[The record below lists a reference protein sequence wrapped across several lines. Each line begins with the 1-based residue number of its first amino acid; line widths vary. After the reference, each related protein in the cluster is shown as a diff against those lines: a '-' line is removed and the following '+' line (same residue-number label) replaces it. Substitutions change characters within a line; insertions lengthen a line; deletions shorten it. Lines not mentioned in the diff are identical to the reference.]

1 MAVIFTAKLAKM
13 RLATIF
19 INVTKC
25 QPSNHLIS
33 RFQST
38 VSAVNDEKLREN
50 QYKITPCESYDSKV
64 SAGDLSNDTHQR
76 EVMEQLT
83 HLHGRL
89 KNYVPPSIAKP
100 SFFSQWFNREEKRI
114 EKIPRGVYVWGT
126 VGGGKEQKIYMK
138 LNDCY

>member
-19 INVTKC
+19 IKITKC
-25 QPSNHLIS
+25 QPSIHFIS

-38 VSAVNDEKLREN
+38 ASAVNNTQNGEN
-50 QYKITPCESYDSKV
+50 QYKITPCESYESKV
-64 SAGDLSNDTHQR
+64 SAGELSNDIHQR

-114 EKIPRGVYVWGT
+114 QKIPRGVYIWGT
-126 VGGGKEQKIYMK
+126 VGGGKK
-138 LNDCY
+138 